1 VTPGDIDT
9 TETVLIDLLKVGAV
23 FYPPLAV
30 ALPIVTSF
38 IQQQTANLKT
48 GLANG
53 TIVPDGQGG
62 FVPITNSRY
71 DPKTGEFL

>member
-1 VTPGDIDT
+1 MTVDDIEAA
-9 TETVLIDLLKVGAV
+9 ETVLIDLLKVGSA

-30 ALPIVTSF
+30 ATPIVTSV
-38 IQQQTANLKT
+38 IQQQMAALKT

-53 TIVPDGQGG
+53 TVVPDGQGG
-62 FVPITNSRY
+62 FVPVTNSRY